1 MRTGRRGGIPLTTGS
16 VIGLAG
22 MVLFFGAL
30 AQAQTERGNPRSG
43 QQVYEQQCVR
53 CHGEKLNGDGPEGRY
68 LIVRP
73 ADLQSLRSR
82 SKTDWELLVT
92 ISNGVLFSPMHG
104 FRGRLTDQQMLD
116 VLSYIREMAP
126 FEAVS

>member
-1 MRTGRRGGIPLTTGS
+1 MRTARSSGALFTDGA
-16 VIGLAG
+16 VIGLVG
-22 MVLFFGAL
+22 IVLFCTTVSL
-30 AQAQTERGNPRSG
+30 AQTERGNPRSG
-43 QQVYEQQCVR
+43 QQVYEQHCLR

-68 LIVRP
+68 LIIAP
-73 ADLQSLRSR
+73 ANLQALRSR
-82 SKTDWELLVT
+82 SKTDWELLIT

-104 FRGRLTDQQMLD
+104 FRGRLSDQQMLD